1 MGSECV
7 DPTPVSC
14 YCKKVRQE
22 RLCPCV
28 LRTHVQ
34 DGGVGM
40 ARPAV
45 SARVYIQGQA
55 RLASPD
61 KSRNGSHLA
70 GGRDDSL
77 RSPRV
82 LHLGGLCGPEPRN
95 GVGLARESGKTPGHR
110 RGSRLRLERRQTRSS
125 KTGLPCVRAT
135 VFKSFALIAGGLM
148 SLCAAVERC
157 CSGFWHKEFWFA
169 YI

>member
-95 GVGLARESGKTPGHR
+95 GVGFPQNLETPSHR
-110 RGSRLRLERRQTRSS
+110 PGFRLRWVRRQTRSS
-125 KTGLPCVRAT
+125 NLRASVRLYGL
-135 VFKSFALIAGGLM
+135 F
-148 SLCAAVERC
+148 AVERPDGPEV
-157 CSGFWHKEFWFA
+157 SARDE
-169 YI
+169 